1 MSLLQADLTLVLI
14 STVNIFIAEL
24 LFKDVQAFVLKKVN
38 NYGFQKIEGVNLM
51 NFKIFRGLK

>member
-1 MSLLQADLTLVLI
+1 MILLAYLSIV
-14 STVNIFIAEL
+14 A
-24 LFKDVQAFVLKKVN
+24 FKDVQAFVLKKVN